1 MGQDP
6 LSTRLCRA
14 LQIDVPII
22 CFTHCREVAAAA
34 HRAGAFPVLGEALRN
49 MEEIERDI
57 RWLRERVGNQ
67 FGVDLVLPARA
78 PRQGSVKE
86 LAQEIPA
93 THRNFASQVEKKFNV
108 PAPVGNVD
116 LHQWGGNNQKV
127 ARDQIQILLE
137 ERVPLIATGL
147 GAPEFLFD
155 EARARGIKLVALVGS
170 TRQAI
175 RQIDRGADMV
185 VAQGY
190 DAAGH
195 TGGVG
200 TFSLVPEIVK
210 CAGDVPV
217 VAAGGITTGRH
228 LAAALCLGA
237 VGVWTGT
244 VWLTSKESDVDPIMK
259 KRILA
264 SAGEDTTRTNTIS
277 GKTMRV
283 LRFPWAD
290 EWEQPEAPPVLKSP
304 YQMILTSKYLQGA
317 NDARRADLMTE
328 AVGQGVGFLK
338 ESFSVGEIVDELA
351 GQARQTLHS
360 LVE

>member
-1 MGQDP
+1 MSQDP

-34 HRAGAFPVLGEALRN
+34 HRAGAFPVLGEALRS
-49 MEEIERDI
+49 MEEIERDV
-57 RWLRERVGNQ
+57 RWLRDRVGDQ
-67 FGVDLVLPARA
+67 FGVDLVLPARS
-78 PRQGSVKE
+78 PREGSAAE
-86 LAQEIPA
+86 LAADIPEPQ
-93 THRNFASQVEKKFNV
+93 REFANRIERKFNV
-108 PAPVGNVD
+108 PAPLGDVE

-127 ARDQIQILLE
+127 ARDQIQILLDE
-137 ERVPLIATGL
+137 KVPVIATGL
-147 GAPEFLFD
+147 GAPDFLFD
-155 EARARGIKLVALVGS
+155 EAAERGIKLVALVGS
-170 TRQAI
+170 TRQAV
-175 RQIDRGADMV
+175 RQIERGADMV

-200 TFSLVPEIVK
+200 TFSLVPEIVER
-210 CAGDVPV
+210 AGDIPV
-217 VAAGGITTGRH
+217 IAAGGITTGRH

-237 VGVWTGT
+237 AGVWTGT
-244 VWLTSKESDVDPIMK
+244 VWLTSEESDVDPIMK
-259 KRILA
+259 KRILD

-290 EWEQPEAPPVLKSP
+290 EWEHPEAPPVLKSP

-328 AVGQGVGFLK
+328 AVGQGV
-338 ESFSVGEIVDELA
+338 SFVQEALPVADIVDDLA
-351 GQARQTLHS
+351 GQARQTLNS
-360 LVE
+360 LVG